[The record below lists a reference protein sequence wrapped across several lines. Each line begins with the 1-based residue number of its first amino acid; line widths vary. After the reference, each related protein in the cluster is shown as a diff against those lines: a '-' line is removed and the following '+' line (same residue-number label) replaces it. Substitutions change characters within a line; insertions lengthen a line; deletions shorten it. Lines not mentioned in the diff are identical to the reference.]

1 MCLIHNSYT
10 LNIIVQAPPL
20 QNTHTHTHT
29 QVLDSRD
36 TYKIYCPEFF
46 VYLYLFI
53 ILFILFNWNVSS
65 YKNRNILIIAWFF

>member
-46 VYLYLFI
+46 VYLLYLLFYLFYLTEMSI
-53 ILFILFNWNVSS
+53 HIRIGIS
-65 YKNRNILIIAWFF
+65 

>member
-46 VYLYLFI
+46 VYLLYYFI
-53 ILFILFNWNVSS
+53 YFI
-65 YKNRNILIIAWFF
+65 